1 MKSTCIPAILC
12 LVQAWACPAFAEF
25 QADMREARAAITPA
39 LQAAEKLVVEG
50 RLDEANRR
58 LLGVFPAESRTA
70 AQALTLGNVLFKQE
84 PKLSYELHKRAAKE
98 LPNEPDAI
106 LEWAMEQHRAGEYA
120 GAAESYEQYAKANPQ
135 YAPVHGLLA
144 ECLLRT
150 GKTRE
155 AVDAWQRSEEA
166 SQGTIEQ
173 FESLVCEVNGHKFP
187 DRERG
192 ALREKARRGDL
203 DAAERLI
210 ALDSA
215 FETDWWNKEPR
226 RKYLELDLKLLRDQK
241 FDDADRL
248 REILCAGECELAR
261 ADDRD
266 AAEVLRKHGFLLGD
280 RGALPRSG
288 VMLSIMF
295 GAAETANA
303 VAVEEARAKWGTAIL
318 DAAKARRDAEMFNV
332 ASHLYIGTEKLAE
345 MERQGWETTGDER
358 CAAGYLFGLA
368 EKQELRLDDAR
379 LVKASQQFPEN
390 AMVAAI
396 VLALTKKESK
406 PLEPA
411 LVRAIKAEYA
421 HFSMQMGLF
430 DRPGAAAL
438 RKYFR
443 MLAKELPAN

>member
-1 MKSTCIPAILC
+1 MKSTWIPTILC

-50 RLDEANRR
+50 RLDEANRQ

-70 AQALTLGNVLFKQE
+70 AQALTLGNVLFGQE
-84 PKLSYELHKRAAKE
+84 PKLSYDMHKRAAKE
-98 LPNEPDAI
+98 LPNEPGAI

-120 GAAESYEQYAKANPQ
+120 GAAESYQQFTKANSR
-135 YAPVHGLLA
+135 YAPALGLLA

-155 AVDAWQRSEEA
+155 AAEAWKRSEEA
-166 SQGTIEQ
+166 QQGTIEQ

-192 ALREKARRGDL
+192 VLREKARQGDL

-210 ALDSA
+210 ALDGA

-226 RKYLELDLKLLRDQK
+226 RKYLELDLKLLNEQK
-241 FDDADRL
+241 FDDANRL

-261 ADDRD
+261 AEDRD

-288 VMLSIMF
+288 VMLSILL

-303 VAVEEARAKWGTAIL
+303 VAVEEARTKWGPAIL
-318 DAAKARRDAEMFNV
+318 DAAKTRRDAEMFNV
-332 ASHLYIGTEKLAE
+332 AAHLYIGTEKLAE
-345 MERQGWETTGDER
+345 IERQGWETTGDER

-368 EKQELRLDDAR
+368 EQQELSLDHPQ

-390 AMVAAI
+390 AMIAAI
-396 VLALTKKESK
+396 VVELTKKEGK

-421 HFSMQMGLF
+421 HFSLNLGL
-430 DRPGAAAL
+430 RPGALSL

-443 MLAKELPAN
+443 ILAKELAAD